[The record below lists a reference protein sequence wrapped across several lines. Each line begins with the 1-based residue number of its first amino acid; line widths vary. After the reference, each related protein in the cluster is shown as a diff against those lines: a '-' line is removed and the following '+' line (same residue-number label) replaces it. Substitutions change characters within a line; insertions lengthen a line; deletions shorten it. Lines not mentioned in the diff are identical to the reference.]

1 MSGHR
6 FPRSAVGCCQEP
18 PCMLFSKHAQP
29 YYMLY
34 VFVWNFQGLCVPTFT
49 KSSSAR
55 YMCITISVLPPN
67 SIHRQVGRGAL
78 KQEGSLHNQC
88 GDAHC
93 TPDPESTPR
102 HSSVNRSAVCFILL
116 ESATQHSMWCLMNTV
131 HVISHVV
138 RWYVKKHRL
147 VNNCTNS

>member
-6 FPRSAVGCCQEP
+6 FPRSAVGRCQEP

-29 YYMLY
+29 YYM
-34 VFVWNFQGLCVPTFT
+34 FLCGIFKGSVASTFT

-147 VNNCTNS
+147 VNNYTNS